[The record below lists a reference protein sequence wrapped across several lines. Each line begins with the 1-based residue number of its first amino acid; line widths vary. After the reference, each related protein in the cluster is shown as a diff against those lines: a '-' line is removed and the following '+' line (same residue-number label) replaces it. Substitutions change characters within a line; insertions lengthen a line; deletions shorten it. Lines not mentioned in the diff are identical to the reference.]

1 MFRGLQRHPLP
12 KRNVGQVSVGHIR
25 ANYLLDTFV
34 IMDKSGGD
42 ILKKK
47 KVGPSLK
54 ELQCDNMKT
63 IGMCSNSCSYYTL

>member
-1 MFRGLQRHPLP
+1 MFQGLQRRPLS
-12 KRNVGQVSVGHIR
+12 KRYVGQVSVRHIR
-25 ANYLLDTFV
+25 VNYLLHTLL

-42 ILKKK
+42 ILKKKK

-63 IGMCSNSCSYYTL
+63 I

>member
-1 MFRGLQRHPLP
+1 MFQGLQRRPLS
-12 KRNVGQVSVGHIR
+12 KRYVGQVSVRHIR
-25 ANYLLDTFV
+25 VNYLLHTLL

-54 ELQCDNMKT
+54 ELQCDNVKT
-63 IGMCSNSCSYYTL
+63 I

>member
-1 MFRGLQRHPLP
+1 MFQGLQRCPLP
-12 KRNVGQVSVGHIR
+12 KRHVGQMSVRHIHV
-25 ANYLLDTFV
+25 NYLLDTLI

-54 ELQCDNMKT
+54 ELQCDNVKT
-63 IGMCSNSCSYYTL
+63 I